1 MREAGAPDALIDE
14 VVARDNAS
22 PAIQPANDI
31 VIRLFFACATQWN
44 HAGMAGTR
52 TGLNYTAV
60 AVRAESMANYKAL
73 DDDDREYVWDG
84 LQRME
89 AAALEMWKS

>member
-14 VVARDNAS
+14 VIAKDNSS
-22 PAIQPANDI
+22 PDIQPANDI

-52 TGLNYTAV
+52 TGLNYNAV
-60 AVRAESMANYKAL
+60 AVRAESMPNYQAL
-73 DDDDREYVWDG
+73 DGDDREYVWDG
-84 LQRME
+84 LQCME
-89 AAALEMWKS
+89 AAALEVWKS